1 MAWLDISPRDVKA
14 LLDSSKTLRLID
26 CREPDEFAI
35 GHIEGAE
42 LLPLSNFPAETAA
55 KLAQKEQAILIYCH
69 HGGRSARAAEYL
81 VSLGFK
87 DVRNL
92 TGGID
97 AWSVEIDPRVP
108 RY

>member
-1 MAWLDISPRDVKA
+1 MAWIDISPRDAKT
-14 LLDSSKTLRLID
+14 LLDSSKTARLID
-26 CREPDEFAI
+26 CREADEFALS
-35 GHIEGAE
+35 HIEGAE
-42 LLPLSNFPAETAA
+42 LLPLSKFPAETAA
-55 KLAQKEQAILIYCH
+55 KLAQKEQTILIYCH

-81 VSLGFK
+81 VNLGFE

-92 TGGID
+92 AGGID